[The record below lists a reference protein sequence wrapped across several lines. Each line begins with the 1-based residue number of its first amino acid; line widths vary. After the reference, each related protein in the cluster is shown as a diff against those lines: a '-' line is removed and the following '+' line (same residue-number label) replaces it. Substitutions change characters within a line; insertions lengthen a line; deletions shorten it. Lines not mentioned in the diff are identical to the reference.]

1 MLRGFSL
8 DLSAFVLIAL
18 AVISSADTYWKDP
31 SLPVL
36 GTKNGLSMLWFV
48 LSRLA
53 PAPILAGMLQMLIP
67 QEKSCGSSPAWPF
80 LSSRAGS

>member
-1 MLRGFSL
+1 MPRGFSL

-18 AVISSADTYWKDP
+18 AVVSSADAYWKDP
-31 SLPVL
+31 SLPIL
-36 GTKNGLSMLWFV
+36 GAKNDLSMLWFV

-53 PAPILAGMLQMLIP
+53 PAPILAGMLQVLIP
-67 QEKSCGSSPAWPF
+67 QETSCGSSPAWLF